1 MPHTVDGVIYTV
13 PLALVDFL
21 PVIFSFLGCLVLA
34 RMVAREQPR
43 AARWAYLAA
52 VLIGLGGLCKSTW
65 KLLVAAAEVDIAWLD
80 GMLFV
85 LMGPGFLLLAWAVL
99 SVRKGRLAMWWPYA
113 VLGALAVIGAVAVQS
128 TAPMLGITALGS
140 MAVSFYAVL
149 MGWSRRDWLVM
160 ALFSFSILVA
170 LVLVP
175 LGSPSREQT
184 IALQWFEET
193 TNTLGQLAF
202 LLGALRLAAGRLRDR
217 TTGVP
222 IDIDTEA
229 EEQIHG

>member
-1 MPHTVDGVIYTV
+1 MPHTAHGVTYTV
-13 PLALVDFL
+13 PLALLDFV

-34 RMVAREQPR
+34 RMVARERPP
-43 AARWAYLAA
+43 AAVYAYVGA

-65 KLLVAAAEVDIAWLD
+65 KLLVAAADVDVAWLD

-85 LMGPGFLLLAWAVL
+85 LMGPGFLMLAWAVL
-99 SVRKGRLAMWWPYA
+99 SVRKGRLAMWWPFVA
-113 VLGALAVIGAVAVQS
+113 LGVVAVIGAVAVQS

-140 MAVSFYAVL
+140 MAVSFYALL
-149 MGWSRRDWLVM
+149 MGWSRRDWLVV
-160 ALFSFSILVA
+160 ALFAFSILVA
-170 LVLVP
+170 IVMVP

-193 TNTLGQLAF
+193 TNSLGQLAF
-202 LLGALRLAAGRLRDR
+202 LLGALRLAAGRRRDASAP
-217 TTGVP
+217 VP
-222 IDIDTEA
+222 IDTDA